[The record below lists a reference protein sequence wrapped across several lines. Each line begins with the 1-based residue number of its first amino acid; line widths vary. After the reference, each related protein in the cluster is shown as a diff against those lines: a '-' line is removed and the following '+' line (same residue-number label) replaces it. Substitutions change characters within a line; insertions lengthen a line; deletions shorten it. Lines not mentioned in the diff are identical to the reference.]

1 MELLI
6 FILTIR
12 NSDYIIQIMKKS
24 VILPL
29 CLVTMF
35 AAGMPI
41 SFATGLIAIHAAAEQ
56 TQQKLIEAVKSND
69 VSTIQTLLNAGVNVN
84 FTDKSGWTP
93 LDWSAK
99 KSHIDSMKL
108 LIAAGADVNKKTNL
122 GSTPLHQA
130 AANNFIEGAELLL
143 ANGADINAAN
153 KYGQTPVD
161 VARAGKCKNKLK
173 IVHQKQ
179 TAQKALAERGIN
191 VDEYDEALV
200 KAAQTGDSDLLRLL
214 IDAEVNV
221 NKADSDGDTP
231 LGWAAMKG
239 HLECVKLLLAT
250 EVINIDSLNKQGQSA
265 LYFSILNGHRECAI
279 ALVEAHAAV
288 NTPDS
293 DGKTPLFIACEQD
306 DIEMVKLLLEA
317 GALVQPQTDNGLN
330 SLEAAQSDACIN
342 LLNKAVPKQ
351 ESQQRL
357 AKQNITPASYG
368 TSLISAVK
376 NNDVQL
382 LTDLI
387 IVGADVNSTDKDGK
401 SAFYCAIVNFQQDT
415 QCIELL
421 HINGADIN
429 KADNEGKTPLHWAA
443 ENAKLSQVK
452 LLLAYNANA
461 NTRDNNGKKPY
472 DIAAMKPYDVESIQ
486 CKMAIKTHTQKA
498 ACKSLKEQGIEEH
511 QYATA
516 LQTAVQNNN
525 AALVQLLIDAGANVN
540 QVTENKSFL
549 RTPLYLAAM
558 EGHSEIVKL
567 LLSTEGIDVNWVSP
581 VSGETALHWAA
592 AGSDKECV
600 ECLKLLLTVKGINVD
615 ASDKRDRTPLYRAA
629 EKGYNERVKLLLKA
643 QADVNKS
650 GQVNFSP
657 VYAAINGNHP
667 QTLRILLENGA
678 NVHGEEKWPPL
689 HSAIQSKRKECVKI
703 LIEFGADINKKIRGT
718 TPLGLAKSYRDAEII
733 RLLQKAGAKE

>member
-12 NSDYIIQIMKKS
+12 NSDYINQIMKKS

-29 CLVTMF
+29 YLVTMF
-35 AAGMPI
+35 AAGMPN
-41 SFATGLIAIHAAAEQ
+41 SFATGIIAIHAAAEQ

-179 TAQKALAERGIN
+179 TAQKALAERGIG

-200 KAAQTGDSDLLRLL
+200 KAAQTGDSDVLRLL

-250 EVINIDSLNKQGQSA
+250 EVINIDSLNKQGLSA

-306 DIEMVKLLLEA
+306 DLEIVQLLLEA

-461 NTRDNNGKKPY
+461 NARDNNGK
-472 DIAAMKPYDVESIQ
+472 KPYDVESIQ

-516 LQTAVQNNN
+516 LQTAVYNNN

-540 QVTENKSFL
+540 HVTREVRTYGGTL
-549 RTPLYLAAM
+549 CQTPLYIAAM
-558 EGHSEIVKL
+558 QGHSEIVKL

-592 AGSDKECV
+592 AGSNKECE

-615 ASDKRDRTPLYRAA
+615 AFDKKDRTPLYRAA
-629 EKGYNERVKLLLKA
+629 EEGYNERVKLLLKA
-643 QADVNKS
+643 HANVNKS
-650 GQVNFSP
+650 GQKSFSP

-667 QTLRILLENGA
+667 QTLRILLEAGA
-678 NVHGEEKWPPL
+678 NVQGDAEWPPL

-703 LIEFGADINKKIRGT
+703 LIEFGADINKKFRGT
-718 TPLGLAKSYRDAEII
+718 TPLEQAKSYRDAEII
-733 RLLQKAGAKE
+733 RLLQKAGAKK

>member
-1 MELLI
+1 
-6 FILTIR
+6 
-12 NSDYIIQIMKKS
+12 MKKS

-41 SFATGLIAIHAAAEQ
+41 SFATGIIAIHAAAEQ

-179 TAQKALAERGIN
+179 TAQKALAERGIS

-200 KAAQTGDSDLLRLL
+200 KAAQTGDSDVLRLL

-250 EVINIDSLNKQGQSA
+250 EVINIDSLNKQGLSA

-306 DIEMVKLLLEA
+306 DLEIVQLLLEA

-376 NNDVQL
+376 NNDVPL

-486 CKMAIKTHTQKA
+486 CAMAIKTHTQKA
-498 ACKSLKEQGIEEH
+498 ACKALKAKGVKES
-511 QYATA
+511 QYSTLLLTA
-516 LQTAVQNNN
+516 AKNNDVIS
-525 AALVQLLIDAGANVN
+525 AQLLIDAGANVN
-540 QVTENKSFL
+540 HVTREVRTYGTL
-549 RTPLYLAAM
+549 CQTPLYIAAM
-558 EGHSEIVKL
+558 QGHSEIVKL

-581 VSGETALHWAA
+581 VSRETALHWAA
-592 AGSDKECV
+592 AGSNKECE

-615 ASDKRDRTPLYRAA
+615 ALDKKNRTPLYRAA
-629 EKGYNERVKLLLKA
+629 EEGYNERVKLLLKA
-643 QADVNKS
+643 QDNVNKS
-650 GQVNFSP
+650 GQKSFSP

-667 QTLRILLENGA
+667 QTLRILLEAGA
-678 NVHGEEKWPPL
+678 NVHGNAEWTPL

-703 LIEFGADINKKIRGT
+703 LIEFGADINKKFRGT
-718 TPLGLAKSYRDAEII
+718 TPLKLAKSYPDAEII